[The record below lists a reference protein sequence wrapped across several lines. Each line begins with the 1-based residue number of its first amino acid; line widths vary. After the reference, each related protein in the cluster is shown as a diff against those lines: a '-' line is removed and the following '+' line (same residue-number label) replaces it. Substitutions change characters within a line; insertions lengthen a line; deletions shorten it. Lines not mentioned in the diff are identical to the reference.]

1 VWRWISGLLA
11 NPDKV
16 RAGIEA
22 MMDQE
27 REGAYRDPNRES
39 RAWQE
44 KLAEA
49 DRMHS
54 NHQEMAVKGF
64 IYDLKRVEWT
74 ARRTREHAHNRYK
87 GVYKPF
93 SAVVSM

>member
-1 VWRWISGLLA
+1 VSEAENEVWRWISGLLA

-22 MMDQE
+22 MIYQE

-49 DRMHS
+49 DRVRGGQPLALCGRGHRP
-54 NHQEMAVKGF
+54 HHV
-64 IYDLKRVEWT
+64 VE
-74 ARRTREHAHNRYK
+74 ARGPQGLQIERRW
-87 GVYKPF
+87 
-93 SAVVSM
+93 S

>member
-22 MMDQE
+22 MIDQE

-49 DRMHS
+49 DRMRS

-64 IYDLKRVEWT
+64 MIFTESRGRLEELENTRTT
-74 ARRTREHAHNRYK
+74 ATREFTN
-87 GVYKPF
+87 P
-93 SAVVSM
+93 SAP

>member
-1 VWRWISGLLA
+1 MLA

-22 MMDQE
+22 MIDQE
-27 REGAYRDPNRES
+27 REGAYRDPNHES

-49 DRMHS
+49 DRMRS

-64 IYDLKRVEWT
+64 MILRVEGT
-74 ARRTREHAHNRYK
+74 ARRTREHAHHRYK